1 MKYSEGGT
9 MTLYIK
15 VTNDKYELPVAVA
28 DSPSE
33 LAIMLGLKRQTLWSI
48 FSRVRKGEYRYKI
61 YQIVE
66 IDEEVG
72 T

>member
-1 MKYSEGGT
+1 M
-9 MTLYIK
+9 MTLYLR
-15 VTNDKYELPVAVA
+15 VTNDEYELPMAVA

-48 FSRVRKGEYRYKI
+48 FSRIRKGEYRYKI

>member
-1 MKYSEGGT
+1 

-66 IDEEVG
+66 IEEEVE

>member
-1 MKYSEGGT
+1 M
-9 MTLYIK
+9 MTLYLR
-15 VTNDKYELPVAVA
+15 VTNDEYELPMAVA

-48 FSRVRKGEYRYKI
+48 FSRVSKGEYRYKI

-66 IDEEVG
+66 IDEEVK

>member
-1 MKYSEGGT
+1 M
-9 MTLYIK
+9 MTLYLR
-15 VTNDKYELPVAVA
+15 VTNDEYELPMAVA

-33 LAIMLGLKRQTLWSI
+33 LALMLGLKRQTLWSI

-72 T
+72 A

>member
-1 MKYSEGGT
+1 

-66 IDEEVG
+66 IDEEVK

>member
-1 MKYSEGGT
+1 M
-9 MTLYIK
+9 
-15 VTNDKYELPVAVA
+15 AVA

>member
-1 MKYSEGGT
+1 

-66 IDEEVG
+66 IDEEVEA
-72 T
+72 

>member
-1 MKYSEGGT
+1 

-66 IDEEVG
+66 IEEEVEA
-72 T
+72 

>member
-1 MKYSEGGT
+1 

-61 YQIVE
+61 YQTVE

-72 T
+72 A

>member
-1 MKYSEGGT
+1 M
-9 MTLYIK
+9 MTLYLR
-15 VTNDKYELPVAVA
+15 VTNDEYELPMAVA

-66 IDEEVG
+66 IDEEVEA
-72 T
+72 

>member
-1 MKYSEGGT
+1 M
-9 MTLYIK
+9 MTLYLR
-15 VTNDKYELPVAVA
+15 VTNDEYELPMAVA

-48 FSRVRKGEYRYKI
+48 FSRIRKGEYRYKI

-66 IDEEVG
+66 IDEEVK

>member
-1 MKYSEGGT
+1 

-48 FSRVRKGEYRYKI
+48 FSRIRKGEYRYKI

>member
-1 MKYSEGGT
+1 MAHRNC
-9 MTLYIK
+9 LYLR
-15 VTNDKYELPVAVA
+15 VTNDKYELPMAVA

-72 T
+72 A

>member
-1 MKYSEGGT
+1 M
-9 MTLYIK
+9 MTLYLR
-15 VTNDKYELPVAVA
+15 VTNDEYELPMAVA

-72 T
+72 A

>member
-1 MKYSEGGT
+1 M
-9 MTLYIK
+9 MTLYLR
-15 VTNDKYELPVAVA
+15 VTNDEYELPMAVA

-33 LAIMLGLKRQTLWSI
+33 LAVMLGLKRQTLWSI

-66 IDEEVG
+66 IDEEVEA
-72 T
+72 

>member
-1 MKYSEGGT
+1 

>member
-1 MKYSEGGT
+1 M
-9 MTLYIK
+9 MTLYLR
-15 VTNDKYELPVAVA
+15 VTNDEYELPMAVA

-33 LAIMLGLKRQTLWSI
+33 LALMLGLKRQTLWSI

>member
-1 MKYSEGGT
+1 M
-9 MTLYIK
+9 MTLYLR
-15 VTNDKYELPVAVA
+15 VTNDEYELPMAVA

-33 LAIMLGLKRQTLWSI
+33 LALMLGLKRQTLWSI

-66 IDEEVG
+66 IEEEMEA
-72 T
+72 

>member
-1 MKYSEGGT
+1 M
-9 MTLYIK
+9 MTLYLR
-15 VTNDKYELPVAVA
+15 VTNDEYELPMAVA

-66 IDEEVG
+66 IDEEVK

>member
-1 MKYSEGGT
+1 M
-9 MTLYIK
+9 MTLYLR
-15 VTNDKYELPVAVA
+15 VTNDEYELPMAVA

>member
-1 MKYSEGGT
+1 

-48 FSRVRKGEYRYKI
+48 FSRIRKGEYRYKI

-66 IDEEVG
+66 IDEEVEA
-72 T
+72 

>member
-1 MKYSEGGT
+1 M
-9 MTLYIK
+9 MTLYLR
-15 VTNDKYELPVAVA
+15 VTNDEYELPMAVA

-66 IDEEVG
+66 IDDEVG

>member
-1 MKYSEGGT
+1 

-48 FSRVRKGEYRYKI
+48 FSRIRKGEYRYKI

-72 T
+72 A

>member
-1 MKYSEGGT
+1 M
-9 MTLYIK
+9 MTLYLR
-15 VTNDKYELPVAVA
+15 VTNDEYELPMAVA

-48 FSRVRKGEYRYKI
+48 FSRIRKGEYRYKI

-66 IDEEVG
+66 IDEEVEA
-72 T
+72 

>member
-1 MKYSEGGT
+1 M
-9 MTLYIK
+9 MTLYLR
-15 VTNDKYELPVAVA
+15 VTNDEYELPMAVA

-66 IDEEVG
+66 IDEEVE

>member
-1 MKYSEGGT
+1 
-9 MTLYIK
+9 MTLYLR
-15 VTNDKYELPVAVA
+15 VTNDEYELPMAVA

-48 FSRVRKGEYRYKI
+48 FSRIRKGEYRYKI

-66 IDEEVG
+66 IDEEVEA
-72 T
+72 

>member
-1 MKYSEGGT
+1 

-72 T
+72 A

>member
-1 MKYSEGGT
+1 M
-9 MTLYIK
+9 MTLYLR
-15 VTNDKYELPVAVA
+15 VTNDEYELPMAVA

-66 IDEEVG
+66 IEEEAEA
-72 T
+72 